1 MAVKKVL
8 ITGGNGYIARSLAK
22 GLIDCKIEVIT
33 RKDLDLTDSEACR
46 MYFYNKTYDTIIH
59 TAIEGG
65 SRLKQ
70 DDFTNTDN
78 NLRMYLNLMKHAA
91 VCDKFIS
98 FGSGA
103 ELYNSNTPYGLSKF
117 VIRQSMLDKPN
128 CFNIRV
134 FAVFDEY
141 ELNTRFIKSNLFRY
155 LQDEDMVIHQD
166 KYMDFFHMSDLVKLV
181 EYYIHNDNPPKEV
194 DCCYPQASSLY
205 EIATFINKLSNKK
218 SNIKIET
225 SGHGNSYTGNFLD
238 LGLDYLGLENGIKDV
253 YNKIKAGKYDV
264 NDHIAYCLG

>member
-1 MAVKKVL
+1 MKKVL

-22 GLIDCKIEVIT
+22 SLVDCEIEVIT
-33 RKDLDLTDSEACR
+33 RRDLDLTDGEACR
-46 MYFYNKTYDTIIH
+46 VFFYNKTYDAIIH

-78 NLRMYLNLMKHAA
+78 NLRMYLNLIKYAA

-103 ELYNSNTPYGLSKF
+103 ELYNSNTPYGLSKS

-155 LQDEDMVIHQD
+155 LHGEDMVIHQN

-181 EYYIHNDNPPKEV
+181 GYYIHNDNPPKEI
-194 DCCYPQASSLY
+194 DCCYSQAKSLCD
-205 EIATFINKLSNKK
+205 IASFINELSSNKSK
-218 SNIKIET
+218 VIVENAGN
-225 SGHGNSYTGNFLD
+225 GHSYTGNFLD
-238 LGLDYLGLENGIKDV
+238 LGLDYLGLENGIKAV
-253 YNKIKAGKYDV
+253 YSKIKAGKYDV